1 MIRIVKMMLIIF
13 CISLLV
19 MSIGCNSPSGIT
31 EDDEPVILFQILE
44 YDPDMEGYA
53 VVYVDNKGNIY
64 YDYLYDQFIP
74 LLESGTYEFGE
85 IVGHL
90 PSKEVID
97 NYNKYYA
104 IPEEICCEHVD
115 TSGAAPGASIQL
127 YYVLKYTD
135 EGIEAERIWDY
146 RESIMLINDESGKEI
161 VLWMDSWEWELDKK
175 GWDDETQQWYPD
187 PDYSRL
193 EYVWWMFEE

>member
-1 MIRIVKMMLIIF
+1 MQRIVKIILLIFCFSLLII
-13 CISLLV
+13 S
-19 MSIGCNSPSGIT
+19 MGCNSPSGIT
-31 EDDEPVILFQILE
+31 EDDEPTILFLILE

-90 PSKEVID
+90 PSKEVIS
-97 NYNKYYA
+97 NYNKLYKVLDEANYDIADVQGTPPGGPVQTYY
-104 IPEEICCEHVD
+104 
-115 TSGAAPGASIQL
+115 TL
-127 YYVLKYTD
+127 TYT
-135 EGIEAERIWDY
+135 EGINAKEVWDY
-146 RESIMLINDESGKEI
+146 TEDIMIMNNETAKEI
-161 VLWMDSWEWELDKK
+161 ILWMDSWEWELDKK